1 MERRS
6 GANDGIVLRNKN
18 GNILCSHRICDNCN
32 INMLDKGTHNVDI
45 SENVQG
51 AETAHRVDDEAAG
64 RKRTGIM

>member
-32 INMLDKGTHNVDI
+32 INMHDKGTHNVDI

-64 RKRTGIM
+64 RKRTGTK

>member
-32 INMLDKGTHNVDI
+32 TNMHDKGTHIVDI

-51 AETAHRVDDEAAG
+51 AEAANRMADEATG
-64 RKRTGIM
+64 RKRPGEM